1 MGVVFILMILV
12 LGYYYVSN
20 YLPAKVE
27 LKRSNGW
34 EAYVNLGKHGLIFLL
49 QGLVISVF
57 FFIALWLVEK
67 LFYIVCSF
75 FSWTSVDLTTWFF
88 KPIVADFYAGYMI
101 IFAISFSLCKEKISE
116 KNKDRVKVLD
126 ELSNT
131 DSILNLVI
139 EAASTLSLVKISLK
153 SKKVYIGLID
163 SEQFEYA
170 DLDNIVIIPYLSGY
184 REKDSLSI
192 KFDCNYAVVYDK
204 KKLTSEDIRLFR
216 MVIRTSEIE
225 SISLFN
231 NNYYEDFEYYDYGQ
245 DTADKSS

>member
-49 QGLVISVF
+49 QGFVISAF
-57 FFIALWLVEK
+57 FFIALWLIEK
-67 LFYIVCSF
+67 LFYILGSL
-75 FSWTSVDLTTWFF
+75 FSWNSIDLTTWFF
-88 KPIVADFYAGYMI
+88 KPIVADFCAGYMCI
-101 IFAISFSLCKEKISE
+101 LAISFILCKGKVNE
-116 KNKDRVKVLD
+116 KNKDRGKILH
-126 ELSNT
+126 ELRGA

-139 EAASTLSLVKISLK
+139 EAASVLSLVKISLK

-204 KKLTSEDIRLFR
+204 KKLTSEDIRSFR
-216 MVIRTSEIE
+216 MVIRTPEIE

-231 NNYYEDFEYYDYGQ
+231 DDYYEDFEYYDYAQ
-245 DTADKSS
+245 DTAGKPS